1 MVGELIPSS
10 VDPATAG
17 VDFWRR
23 YHKFRR
29 VRQKES
35 RPDDPLRDDADEEA
49 HMKRVSPFQETV
61 YYEVFRD
68 GEILG
73 LLQGSSV
80 KPASPEYVSNRHL
93 YEADIFVRS
102 EFRRRGIASSF
113 LPVIVELMDRRGC
126 TTLGFWVEEDSGH
139 EFMKWVGAESK
150 LTAIESRLMFSE
162 IEWQE
167 MERWAAEG
175 ARRSPDTTLE
185 IIDGPLP
192 EDEWQAFS
200 SQLSAM
206 LNTMPFE
213 DLDHGEI
220 VVTPEKMRDFYERLE
235 LSGEVQHTVVTR
247 EPDGTISGI
256 TDITWAPYRSAF
268 IEQRFT
274 GVRPDARGRGLGK
287 WIKAAMLL
295 HIRDLYPG
303 TRWIATG
310 NARSNAPMLKINRA
324 LGFKPYRTGNEY
336 QIIRDRLGGSLTA
349 G

>member
-1 MVGELIPSS
+1 MVGELVPSS

-17 VDFWRR
+17 MDFWRR

-102 EFRRRGIASSF
+102 AFRRRGIASSF

-150 LTAIESRLMFSE
+150 LTTIESRLMFSE

-220 VVTPEKMRDFYERLE
+220 VVTPEKMRDFY
-235 LSGEVQHTVVTR
+235 
-247 EPDGTISGI
+247 
-256 TDITWAPYRSAF
+256 
-268 IEQRFT
+268 
-274 GVRPDARGRGLGK
+274 
-287 WIKAAMLL
+287 
-295 HIRDLYPG
+295 
-303 TRWIATG
+303 
-310 NARSNAPMLKINRA
+310 
-324 LGFKPYRTGNEY
+324 
-336 QIIRDRLGGSLTA
+336 
-349 G
+349 